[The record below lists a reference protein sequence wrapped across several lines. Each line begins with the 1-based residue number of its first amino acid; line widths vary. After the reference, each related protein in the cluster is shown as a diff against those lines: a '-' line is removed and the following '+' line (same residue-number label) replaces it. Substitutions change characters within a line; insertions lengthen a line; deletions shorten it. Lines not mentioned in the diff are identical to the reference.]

1 MTVREQVRWWAIVLV
16 VFVLLLWLL
25 NDMLLPFVA
34 GIAVAYFLD
43 PVTDRL
49 EAMKLSRTLAT
60 LVVLGVFVLAVVLL
74 VLMVVPILHAQVVGF
89 AERLPGYV
97 ETVRERIGPLLDMVI
112 AADNGGL
119 REKAETAVAGAAK
132 DVLGFLARLLSQALK
147 NGVALF
153 NLVSL
158 LFLTP
163 IVAFYLLRDWD
174 RIVDRVN
181 GWLPRPH
188 AEEIRGLARGI
199 DDVLSG
205 FVRGQGTIC
214 LILGVFYAASL
225 SLIGLDFGLLIG
237 LFAGLIS
244 FVPFLGAFAG
254 MVLSSLA
261 AFTQF
266 WPDWPQIL
274 LVAGIFVVGQF
285 LEGNFLTPRVL
296 GERTGLH
303 PVWVMF
309 GLLAGGALFGFV
321 GVLIA
326 VPTTAAIGVVARYM
340 LDSYL
345 ASRLYLGADGSEGPG
360 GPEPP
365 PAASA

>member
-1 MTVREQVRWWAIVLV
+1 MTIREQVRWWAIALV
-16 VFVLLLWLL
+16 VFLGLLWLL
-25 NDMLLPFVA
+25 RDMLLPFVA

-43 PVTDRL
+43 PLTDRL
-49 EAMKLSRTLAT
+49 ERLKVSRTLAT
-60 LVVLGVFVLAVVLL
+60 LIVLTVFVLVLVLL
-74 VLMVVPILHAQVVGF
+74 VLMLVPILQSQVLGLV
-89 AERLPGYV
+89 ERLPGYV
-97 ETVRERIGPLLDMVI
+97 ETVRTRIGPLLDL
-112 AADNGGL
+112 AFDDGNAGL
-119 REKAETAVAGAAK
+119 RDKAETAVAGAAK
-132 DVLGFLARLLSQALK
+132 DLLGFFARFLSQALK

-174 RIVDRVN
+174 RIIAQVDR
-181 GWLPRPH
+181 WLPREH
-188 AEEIRGLARGI
+188 AGEVRLIARGV
-199 DDVLSG
+199 DEVLSG

-214 LILGVFYAASL
+214 LILGLFYAVSL
-225 SLIGLDFGLLIG
+225 SLVGLDFGLLIG

-254 MVLSSLA
+254 MVLSTLA
-261 AFTQF
+261 ALTQF
-266 WPDWPQIL
+266 WPDWPMIV
-274 LVAGIFVVGQF
+274 LVAGIFAVGQV
-285 LEGNFLTPRVL
+285 LEGNFLTPRIL

-309 GLLAGGALFGFV
+309 GLLAGGVLFGFV

-326 VPTTAAIGVVARYM
+326 VPTTAAIGVVTRYF

-345 ASRLYLGADGSEGPG
+345 GSRLYLGGAGGAPDDGRRDAPGSE
-360 GPEPP
+360 
-365 PAASA
+365 